1 MTRLVIILWLASFGL
16 DWPGL
21 PGNARLA
28 ELLII
33 PAAIAILS
41 ARGRW
46 LRPNVLDAAV
56 MAYLAAGAF
65 SVLASSDRVASLYEL
80 ARHAYLA
87 AIYFVVALAVRRGF
101 GSSARVGLATMGAAP
116 AIPSLLVAALF
127 LFQRLDVPMVG
138 EVMTLPYA
146 GDVLRLRGFT
156 ASPTM
161 FACLLTMA
169 LPFAIAGWV
178 QSSEQQGRRV
188 WAAATLVM
196 ALALV
201 MTFSHVWA
209 GAAMA
214 VTVALWP
221 LIGERANLRAV
232 TVAAVVALTIVFNAS
247 LVASVR
253 SVSKGDSSVTD
264 STAYAYEVGTGSVR
278 VAGYTVDYALMSYG
292 RVKQLAWEAFLN
304 RPLTGIGLDR
314 FHEVTTAAY
323 QQGRLTHMYRE
334 IDPHSSLLGRLA
346 ETGVL
351 GGLTLVALWA
361 AFVATGLRLSK
372 MSQPYSWEARA
383 AFAGLAGLL
392 LAGINVDIMNFRF
405 VWAAFGV
412 LRGMVEISPGTHSA

>member
-16 DWPGL
+16 DWPAL

-28 ELLII
+28 ELMII
-33 PAAIAILS
+33 PAAIAILP

-127 LFQRLDVPMVG
+127 LFQRLDIPMVG
-138 EVMTLPYA
+138 EVMTLPYT

-156 ASPTM
+156 ASPAM

-196 ALALV
+196 APALV

-214 VTVALWP
+214 VTVVVWP
-221 LIGERANLRAV
+221 LIGERANLRVV

-247 LVASVR
+247 LVASV
-253 SVSKGDSSVTD
+253 
-264 STAYAYEVGTGSVR
+264 
-278 VAGYTVDYALMSYG
+278 
-292 RVKQLAWEAFLN
+292 
-304 RPLTGIGLDR
+304 PIG
-314 FHEVTTAAY
+314 
-323 QQGRLTHMYRE
+323 
-334 IDPHSSLLGRLA
+334 
-346 ETGVL
+346 
-351 GGLTLVALWA
+351 
-361 AFVATGLRLSK
+361 
-372 MSQPYSWEARA
+372 
-383 AFAGLAGLL
+383 
-392 LAGINVDIMNFRF
+392 
-405 VWAAFGV
+405 
-412 LRGMVEISPGTHSA
+412 VEG